1 LEKYIIQAHF
11 GKTMSLDVVMPKN
24 NEVELVSRAKQL
36 GFTHIILLYEDFSPK
51 TLASGSL
58 AQGIEV
64 KTAFLAKTIGQV
76 QSAKPKFNYCFA
88 PLERSFVE
96 STKVDFVISDGK
108 DASNDLLFQKRSGMD
123 DVLSS
128 LAKDHKIAIAFDVS
142 SSDARILGRF
152 SQNAMLVKKFKLKS
166 NVFTFAKTALDM
178 RAPRDIEGFARTIG
192 L

>member
-1 LEKYIIQAHF
+1 LEKYIIQAPF
-11 GKTMSLDVVMPKN
+11 EKTMSLDVVMPKN

-36 GFTHIILLYEDFSPK
+36 GFSQIILLYEDFSPK
-51 TLASGSL
+51 TAISGPL

-96 STKVDFVISDGK
+96 SNKVDFVISDGK

-166 NVFTFAKTALDM
+166 NVFTFAKNVLDM
-178 RAPRDIEGFARTIG
+178 RAPKDIEGFARTIG